1 MGHTHFTRRPGSDTL
16 PFVIRHVCSR
26 RPALAGRSPAA
37 TLMSDGRPARA
48 REECPEPARTAGAG
62 RLPEPVPAAVAR

>member
-1 MGHTHFTRRPGSDTL
+1 M
-16 PFVIRHVCSR
+16 IRHVCSR